1 MTPAEVER
9 LLENQRNASQRA
21 ATVRLPPS
29 WKAPI
34 ALPAVPPAQRSV
46 VLPLPPSWNRAFK
59 AAVMPVGG
67 GRFRANVYK
76 SKDAKDY
83 AKAVAEQLAGTVP
96 YAKGVMLR
104 VEGVVTME
112 RAGCDLDDRLK
123 VLFDTL
129 IGIVFEDDEQ
139 VAELH
144 IVRRVDSKRPRV
156 DLSFTVLDV
165 DRYGEP
171 LPF

>member
-1 MTPAEVER
+1 MTPAEVDR
-9 LLENQRNASQRA
+9 LLENQRQAKTKAAPSLLARIKEAGAS
-21 ATVRLPPS
+21 
-29 WKAPI
+29 AP
-34 ALPAVPPAQRSV
+34 RSL
-46 VLPLPPSWNRAFK
+46 VLPLPPSWNTAFK
-59 AAVMPVGG
+59 TRAIPLGG
-67 GRFRANVYK
+67 GRMRATIYK
-76 SKDAKDY
+76 SHEAKNY
-83 AKAVAEQLAGTVP
+83 AKAVALALAGTEP
-96 YAKGVMLR
+96 YTKTTMLR
-104 VEGVVTME
+104 VDGVVVME

-129 IGIVFEDDEQ
+129 IGLVFEDDEQ

-156 DLSFTVLDV
+156 ELSFSVLDV